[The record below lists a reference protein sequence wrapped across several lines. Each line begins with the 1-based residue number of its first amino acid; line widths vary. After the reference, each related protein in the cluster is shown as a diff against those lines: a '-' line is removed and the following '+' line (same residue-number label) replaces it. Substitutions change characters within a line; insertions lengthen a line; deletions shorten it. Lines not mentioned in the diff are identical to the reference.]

1 VVRASIVRT
10 MNYTTAQQLAFLGTA
25 ACAPIALG
33 IAMHLEHVEATRACM
48 AELAEPATAEAAPV
62 VVAVPTPVPTPGLVE
77 PAAAPIDDVRGAYDF
92 AFVADMPTPH
102 IVLASET
109 DLGEAAFE
117 ALATGA
123 PHYRGEPADGQVDQ
137 PVFRGLDIERLPER
151 ARFAMGRH
159 VRVYSAAG
167 RVCIARIGRPALVSE
182 LWGTIEYFSDDDISE
197 IEQGDRT
204 IVDPAS
210 IWDDGR
216 RLVVAPLEG
225 EGCGDALWARDAA
238 LSEALVYVAQ
248 DVDGPE
254 DLPSPV
260 ARRMVQRSSEL
271 RPISA
276 KFAEHVAGMSDEPFT
291 TRRLVDR
298 LEGRRWIDPLRGGEL
313 DVFTTDGEEFG
324 GCGGFDPAWAA
335 IAIDGEGSP
344 VEPVWADATTDAI
357 DAVFDLDADGVPE
370 VMAQTWL
377 GTTRVYSL
385 GEDLGEVATLGAVPF
400 FGCPC

>member
-1 VVRASIVRT
+1 MHYS
-10 MNYTTAQQLAFLGTA
+10 TAQQIAFVASA

-33 IAMHLEHVEATRACM
+33 IAMHLEHEEAMQAC
-48 AELAEPATAEAAPV
+48 LAATTEPVVAAPDV
-62 VVAVPTPVPTPGLVE
+62 VEVAAPTAVAEPTPVA
-77 PAAAPIDDVRGAYDF
+77 PAEVAADDMRGAYEF
-92 AFVADMPTPH
+92 AFVADMPKPH

-109 DLGEAAFE
+109 DIGEGAFE
-117 ALATGA
+117 ALATNA
-123 PHYRGEPADGQVDQ
+123 PHYRGEPADDQVDQ
-137 PVFRGLDIERLPER
+137 PVWRDLDLEQLPER
-151 ARFAMGRH
+151 ARLAMGRH

-167 RVCIARIGRPALVSE
+167 RVCIARIGKPSLVSE
-182 LWGTIEYFSDDDISE
+182 SWGTMEYFADEDVSE
-197 IEQGDRT
+197 IEEDGKT
-204 IVDPAS
+204 IIDPAS

-225 EGCGDALWARDAA
+225 EGCADALWARDVA

-248 DVDGPE
+248 DADGAE

-260 ARRMVQRSSEL
+260 ARRMVQRSAEL

-276 KFAEHVAGMSDEPFT
+276 AFAEHVADMNDDGFT

-298 LEGRRWIDPLRGGEL
+298 LVGKRWIDPLRGGEL

-335 IAIDGEGSP
+335 IAIDAEGSP
-344 VEPVWADATTDAI
+344 VLPVWADKTTDAI
-357 DAVFDLDADGVPE
+357 QAVFDLDADGVPE
-370 VMAQTWL
+370 VMAETWL

-385 GEDLGEVATLGAVPF
+385 GEEMRELATLDAVPF